1 MLGGRHPLLFNY
13 SPTWNIATPHI
24 ELGHNPHNSIMTVEV
39 SELHSAISTSPMV
52 VKGGRHREAQWDKKK
67 RRPFISDKET
77 QWDKKKKTL
86 MADVFFYIICP
97 SLGRIG
103 CSGCISY
110 R

>member
-1 MLGGRHPLLFNY
+1 MKEHTPGHPLLFNY
-13 SPTWNIATPHI
+13 SPVGNIATPHI
-24 ELGHNPHNSIMTVEV
+24 ELGHNPHICIMTVEV

-67 RRPFISDKET
+67 
-77 QWDKKKKTL
+77 KTL